1 MREQVQRCIENR
13 TAASLRLFLALHTD
27 RGQDNCFWWISG
39 CKPVTTDDQLNSAP
53 VVSPYASLRIPDF
66 RRLLAANGTL
76 TVAREAQ
83 IVVVGWQVFELTH
96 DPLTLGLIGLAEAL
110 PYIGVALYAGHIADR
125 AERRTI
131 GIAGT
136 FGIILSAIALLLLT
150 LTPGA
155 IQAER
160 VWPVYLVIALS
171 ATARSFSRPAVFAL
185 SAEVVPRELYPN
197 AVAWRTSIWHVAAVT
212 GPAIGGLLYGFRGP
226 AAAYLAVIVAMAFS
240 LAAMLA
246 VTHRARPAP
255 PAEEVPLGESLR
267 SGIRFVWNE
276 PMLLGAMTL
285 DLFAVLFGGAVAL
298 LPAFAKLLDA
308 GPEGLGLLRAAPAAG
323 SILTGIVIAHR
334 PPMQRAGRAL
344 FAAVAGFGVCM
355 LLFAL
360 SRQFWISFAV
370 LFTSGVF
377 DNVSVV
383 IRSTL
388 LQTRTPEHLLGR
400 VSAVNQ
406 IFIGSSNEIGA
417 FESGVAARVLGVVP
431 SVLFGGCMT
440 LLVVA
445 ITAWRAPQLRKM
457 RAI

>member
-1 MREQVQRCIENR
+1 M
-13 TAASLRLFLALHTD
+13 SL
-27 RGQDNCFWWISG
+27 
-39 CKPVTTDDQLNSAP
+39 
-53 VVSPYASLRIPDF
+53 SPYASLRIPDF
-66 RRLLAANGTL
+66 RRLLAANGAL
-76 TVAREAQ
+76 TIAREAQ
-83 IVVVGWQVFELTH
+83 IVVVGWQVFALTR

-110 PYIGVALYAGHIADR
+110 PYIAVALYAGHVADR
-125 AERRTI
+125 TERRTL

-136 FGIILSAIALLLLT
+136 FGVILSAIALLLLT
-150 LTPGA
+150 LSPGA
-155 IQAER
+155 IRADR

-171 ATARSFSRPAVFAL
+171 ATARSFMRPAVFAL
-185 SAEVVPRELYPN
+185 SVAVVPRELYPN
-197 AVAWRTSIWHVAAVT
+197 AVAWRTSIWHTAAVV
-212 GPAIGGLLYGFRGP
+212 GPAAGGLLYGFRGP
-226 AAAYLAVIVAMAFS
+226 AAAYVAVIVAMAFS

-255 PAEEVPLGESLR
+255 PVEEIPFGESLS

-276 PMLLGAMTL
+276 PMLLYAMTL

-298 LPAFAKLLDA
+298 LPAFATLLNA

-323 SILTGIVIAHR
+323 SILMGILIAHR
-334 PPMQRAGRAL
+334 PPMRRAGRSL
-344 FAAVAGFGVCM
+344 FLSVSAFGVCM
-355 LLFAL
+355 ILFAL
-360 SRQFWISFAV
+360 SRHFWLSFAV
-370 LFTSGVF
+370 LFASGVF

-417 FESGVAARVLGVVP
+417 FESGVAARLMGVVP

-440 LLVVA
+440 LLVVG
-445 ITAWRAPQLRKM
+445 IVAWRAPQLRRM
-457 RAI
+457 REITES